1 MSYTNAD
8 GLRVLTNGD
17 QGVPK
22 NLGQA
27 LGSVEKKL
35 VFNLESAAT
44 IPASPAAPA
53 ANDPFIPAGSYI
65 TDAYLIVTTG
75 FTGTNA
81 TLNIGLQTAAGAAID
96 ADGIDAT
103 IAVADLAA
111 GKAVLCNG
119 ALVRGTAT
127 VGSAPAYLSIDY
139 DTAAFTAGAAKLVVE
154 YITV

>member
-8 GLRVLTNGD
+8 GLLVLTNGD

-27 LGSVEKKL
+27 LGDVEKQL
-35 VFNLESAAT
+35 VFTIGNAAL
-44 IPASPAAPA
+44 IPASPTAPA

-65 TDAYLIVTTG
+65 TDAYLIVKTG
-75 FTGTNA
+75 FAGTNA
-81 TLNIGLQTAAGAAID
+81 TLNIGLQKADGTAID
-96 ADGIDAT
+96 ADGIDAV
-103 IAVADLAA
+103 IAVTALTA
-111 GKAVLCNG
+111 GKAVASDG

-127 VGSAPAYLSIDY
+127 VGADNAYLSFDY